1 MVRRF
6 VFEVRFDVPQFDDV
20 NMAFQ
25 DRRVPLAYLN
35 NMISTVEDDNMYG
48 GDEVLC
54 EVEFVRECLLSDSEV
69 V

>member
-20 NMAFQ
+20 EAKFQ

-35 NMISTVEDDNMYG
+35 DMISTVENDNMYG

-54 EVEFVRECLLSDSEV
+54 EVEFVRECLLDDSEV